1 MANGNNE
8 VMGISQRKSCPKV
21 KYCPPFCNN
30 SSYFHSNIECMVLP
44 LSFKQENFVCGNMFI
59 FLFVMLICV
68 CVMVDHV
75 NLNTRE
81 LFSFFWPSGYT
92 VIVCFFF
99 GFSFL
104 FIFCLESK
112 TKLVYPPMLIYR
124 RGKAFAA
131 SFKKRI

>member
-81 LFSFFWPSGYT
+81 LFSFFLAEWLYCYS
-92 VIVCFFF
+92 VFLFLVFL
-99 GFSFL
+99 SFL
-104 FIFCLESK
+104 FSALSLKQSLYI
-112 TKLVYPPMLIYR
+112 PPC
-124 RGKAFAA
+124 
-131 SFKKRI
+131 